1 MQSFIMALRSISANK
16 LRAVLTM
23 LGIIIGVMA
32 LVVLV
37 SLVNGAT
44 TSVTDKVS
52 DLGSSMVT
60 ATIVD
65 DKGKPV
71 RLSDLDTWMNEEDGI
86 GLLAP
91 YKTSTVVGKYGSN
104 YDSVTVYGTTAAYYD
119 VQAMQLA
126 LGRWLKAPDISN
138 SSYVCVIS
146 YETAEDLVGFQD
158 CVGQTLTLGGTE
170 FTIEEEDSDLFE
182 VKEFTIVGVLEKDED
197 SLTSL
202 LTSGSM
208 MAYIP
213 FPTLVRLAATQ
224 TNNVTSF
231 YISAPEGGSVETAEE
246 TMDRILMERFN
257 EDEDAFNLS
266 TSAFLEDALNDITSV
281 LSILL
286 GGIAAISLV
295 VGGIGIMNIMMVTV
309 TERTRE
315 IGIRKAIGASR
326 KTILIQFLLEAV
338 VLCMMGCGLG
348 IFLSWSILQVVSTVV
363 ASTGIVFTLDGGV
376 VLLAVVFCF
385 FIGVI
390 FGLYPA
396 NKAAKMKPIDA
407 LHYGG

>member
-1 MQSFIMALRSISANK
+1 MQSFVMALRSISANK
-16 LRAVLTM
+16 MRAVLTM

-52 DLGSSMVT
+52 ELGSSMVS
-60 ATIVD
+60 ATVVD

-71 RLSDLDTWMNEEDGI
+71 RLTDLDAWMADPDI

-91 YKTSTVVGKYGSN
+91 YKSSAVVGKHGANYGS
-104 YDSVTVYGTTAAYYD
+104 VTLYGTTAAYYEI
-119 VQAMQLA
+119 QNMQLS
-126 LGRWLKAPDISN
+126 LGRWLKTPDISN
-138 SSYVCVIS
+138 NSYVCVINHEAAEERMG
-146 YETAEDLVGFQD
+146 YED
-158 CVGQTLTLGGTE
+158 CVGQTLTLGGAE
-170 FTIEEEDSDLFE
+170 FTI
-182 VKEFTIVGVLEKDED
+182 IGVLKED
-197 SLTSL
+197 NESLTSM
-202 LTSGSM
+202 LTAGTM

-213 FPTLVRLAATQ
+213 YPTLVRLASTV
-224 TNNVTSF
+224 TNDITTF
-231 YISAPEGGSVETAEE
+231 YISAPEGGSVETAEDA
-246 TMDRILMERFN
+246 MDRILMERFN
-257 EDEDAFNLS
+257 EDEDAFRLS
-266 TSAFLEDALNDITSV
+266 TSAFLEEALNDITSV

-286 GGIAAISLV
+286 GGIAAISLI

-326 KTILIQFLLEAV
+326 GNILIQFLLEAV

-348 IFLSWSILQVVSTVV
+348 IFLSWAILQVVSTVV
-363 ASTGIVFTLDGGV
+363 ASTGIVFVLDGGI

-385 FIGVI
+385 IIGLI

>member
-1 MQSFIMALRSISANK
+1 MQSFVMALRSISANK
-16 LRAVLTM
+16 MRAVLTM

-52 DLGSSMVT
+52 ELGSSMV
-60 ATIVD
+60 AAAVLD
-65 DKGKPV
+65 DKGDPITLEEV
-71 RLSDLDTWMNEEDGI
+71 NAWMEEPDI
-86 GLLAP
+86 GLVAP
-91 YKTSTVVGKYGSN
+91 HKSSTVVGKHGSEYGS
-104 YDSVTVYGTTAAYYD
+104 VTLYGTTAAYYEI
-119 VQAMQLA
+119 QNMQLSM
-126 LGRWLKAPDISN
+126 GRWLKTADVAN
-138 SSYVCVIS
+138 NSYVCVINH
-146 YETAEDLVGFQD
+146 EIADKLFGFED

-170 FTIEEEDSDLFE
+170 FT
-182 VKEFTIVGVLEKDED
+182 VVGVLQED
-197 SLTSL
+197 KESLTSVM
-202 LTSGSM
+202 TAGSM

-213 FPTLVRLAATQ
+213 YPTLIRLVETQ
-224 TNNVTSF
+224 KANINTF
-231 YISAPEGGSVETAEE
+231 YISAPEGGSVQMAEDAME
-246 TMDRILMERFN
+246 EILLDRLN
-257 EDEDAFNLS
+257 GDEDAFLLS

-286 GGIAAISLV
+286 GGIAAISLI

-326 KTILIQFLLEAV
+326 GTILTQFLMEAV

-348 IFLSWSILQVVSTVV
+348 IFLSWAILQVVSSVV
-363 ASTGIVFTLDGGV
+363 ASTGVSFALDGGI

-385 FIGVI
+385 IIGVV